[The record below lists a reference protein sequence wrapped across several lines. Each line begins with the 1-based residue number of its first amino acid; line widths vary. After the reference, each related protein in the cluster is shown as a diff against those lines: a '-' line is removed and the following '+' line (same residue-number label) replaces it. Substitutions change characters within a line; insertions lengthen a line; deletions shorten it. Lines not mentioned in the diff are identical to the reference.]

1 MKAIPPLPVIG
12 ALFALVGG
20 ASGYLLLP
28 DRAIERVAL
37 PPIRVL
43 GRELPPGRDP
53 AQIARQ
59 FARSYLREHVRIAA
73 RVTVIVQE
81 GEGIRQREEERV
93 IDRSREDFG
102 ARVDERLLTH
112 LIASAMDPGSAL
124 VRHHAAT
131 APGQVVDLPLPV
143 QLDGSVAFPLL
154 MQLKEDLDHPPVDAR
169 LDVENR
175 QVVPEQPGRYMDV
188 YATLARLDEAMVRAQ
203 RTVEIAV
210 STAPARVSRQ
220 QLANIEMREV
230 LGYFETNYNADES
243 KRDRTYNLHLAASK
257 INGYVWMPG
266 EIFDF
271 NAVVGDRSEA
281 NGFRMA
287 TVISAGELIDGVG
300 GGTCQIAG
308 TLHAASFFAGMDI
321 LDRRPHTRPSGYIK
335 MGLDATVVY
344 PSINLR
350 MRNNL
355 PHPVVIHT
363 RLGGGL
369 ARIELLGPR
378 RTRSVTFVRKIMH
391 FDRFPSRDVPDPN
404 LAPGQR
410 VLTQRGIPGFR
421 VRRYRIVRDGD
432 QAVRERWEDAYPPTV
447 EIWHAGTGGGTGGA
461 PNQDDH
467 PEYTADQY
475 MATSQSPG
483 EERMQEIRRPG
494 VTGTPGWLVAQG
506 FTRVPTAPAAPVAAP
521 PPRGAAAGGRTGAGT
536 RPAPP
541 PPRRR

>member
-1 MKAIPPLPVIG
+1 MKVIPPL
-12 ALFALVGG
+12 ALLGTVFALIGG

-28 DRAIERVAL
+28 DRAIDRVAL
-37 PPIRVL
+37 PTVRVL

-59 FARSYLREHVRIAA
+59 FAHSYLREHVRIAT

-81 GEGIRQREEERV
+81 GEGISQREEERV

-112 LIASAMDPGSAL
+112 LIASAADPASAL

-131 APGQVVDLPLPV
+131 APGQILDLPLPV
-143 QLDGSVAFPLL
+143 QLDGSIAFPLL
-154 MQLKEDLDHPPVDAR
+154 MQLKEDLDHAPVDAR

-175 QVVPEQPGRYMDV
+175 RVVPEQLGRYMDV

-203 RTVEIAV
+203 RTVEIAI
-210 STAPARVSRQ
+210 STAPARVTRQ
-220 QLANIEMREV
+220 QLANVEMREV

-266 EIFDF
+266 EVFDF

-378 RTRSVTFVRKIMH
+378 RTRSVTFIRKIMH

-421 VRRYRIVRDGD
+421 VRRYRIVREGD

-447 EIWHAGTGGGTGGA
+447 EVWHAGIGGGTGVA
-461 PNQDDH
+461 PNPDDH

-475 MATSQSPG
+475 MATSQSVG
-483 EERMQEIRRPG
+483 EDRMQEIRRPG
-494 VTGTPGWLVAQG
+494 VTGTPGWLIAQG
-506 FTRVPTAPAAPVAAP
+506 FTRAPSAATAAVVAPRPTPGVRPGARPVAV
-521 PPRGAAAGGRTGAGT
+521 PPR
-536 RPAPP
+536 
-541 PPRRR
+541 PRR

>member
-1 MKAIPPLPVIG
+1 MKFPPLPVLGLVFASIG
-12 ALFALVGG
+12 GI
-20 ASGYLLLP
+20 SGYLLLP
-28 DRAIERVAL
+28 ERSASAAQR
-37 PPIRVL
+37 PRIRIL
-43 GRELPPGRDP
+43 GREIDPGRD
-53 AQIARQ
+53 ATATARAVARQ
-59 FARSYLREHVRIAA
+59 YLREHVRVTA
-73 RVTVIVQE
+73 RVTVTTQE
-81 GEGIRQREEERV
+81 GTTFRTREEDRA
-93 IDRSREDFG
+93 IDRARADLG
-102 ARVDERLLTH
+102 ARVDERMLAH
-112 LIASAMDPGSAL
+112 LIAAATDPNSPL
-124 VRHHAAT
+124 LRHHGT
-131 APGQVVDLPLPV
+131 IAPGQPVELPIPV
-143 QLDGSVAFPLL
+143 RLDGEVAFPLL
-154 MQLKEDLDHPPVDAR
+154 MQLKEDVDHPPVDAR

-175 QVVPEQPGRYMDV
+175 SVVPEQPGRYMDV
-188 YATLARLDEAMVRAQ
+188 YATLAKLDEALSRGQ
-203 RTVEIAV
+203 VEVQAAI
-210 STAPARVSRQ
+210 STSPARVTRA
-220 QLANIEMREV
+220 QLAGVEMREV

-266 EIFDF
+266 EVFDF
-271 NAVVGDRSEA
+271 NNVVGDRSEA

-308 TLHAASFFAGMDI
+308 TLHAASFFAGLEV

-363 RLGGGL
+363 RLGQGL
-369 ARIELLGPR
+369 ARIELLGPT

-391 FDRFPSRDVPDPN
+391 VDRFPTRDVPDPN

-447 EIWHAGTGGGTGGA
+447 EIWHVGTGGGSGNP
-461 PNQDDH
+461 PNPDDH
-467 PEYTADQY
+467 AEYTADQY

-483 EERMQEIRRPG
+483 ETRMLEVRRPG
-494 VTGTPGWLVAQG
+494 MTGTPGWTITQG
-506 FTRVPTAPAAPVAAP
+506 FTRMPPTAPSAAAAPVGRAAP
-521 PPRGAAAGGRTGAGT
+521 PARGAPAARGGR
-536 RPAPP
+536 R
-541 PPRRR
+541 